1 MEDDK
6 YCLKLVR
13 QAAIKIEKYLGNM
26 ELKDFLSDDKT
37 QSAVIMQ
44 FIVIGELANKV
55 TEKTREEIKL
65 PWQKIIG
72 FRNLAVHEYFY
83 LDLEKIWDTAK
94 ENLSELNDKI
104 NKFL

>member
-1 MEDDK
+1 MKDDK
-6 YCLKLVR
+6 HYLDL
-13 QAAIKIEKYLGNM
+13 IKKATVKIANYLGQM
-26 ELKDFLSDDKT
+26 ELKDFMSNEKT

-55 TEKTREEIKL
+55 TEKTRGEIKI

-104 NKFL
+104 NEFL